1 MSDAKIKTA
10 VVGCG
15 KVAHFHAAALKTIP
29 ASEFVA
35 VCGGSQPER
44 RAAFA
49 QKYGIKAYATI
60 EELLDAG
67 AAEMII
73 VATPHPAHAA
83 SAVKAA
89 QAGLHVLVEKPL
101 ASSLADCDA
110 MLAASRDGGGQLGL
124 ICQRRFFEPCRRIR
138 RAIDEGKLGR
148 PVLGAVTMFGW
159 RDEAYYRSDPWRGS
173 WQGEG
178 GGVLVNQA
186 PHQLDLLL
194 WYLGEVE
201 ELFGYWANLNHPTI
215 EVEDTAV
222 AVVRFKSGAL
232 GNIVVSNSQN
242 PALYGKVTVHGSNGA
257 SVGVQTDG
265 GAMFIAGVS
274 KITEPPLNDFW
285 TVPGEEKLLA
295 QWRQEDTA
303 FFHSINPIEHYH
315 RLQIDD
321 FLQAILERR
330 PPLITGEQGR
340 QTVEL
345 FTGIYRATRDRCAV
359 RFPLLPEVERDDFDG
374 RKTVKE
380 RPRQPNR
387 ATGQIPGV

>member
-1 MSDAKIKTA
+1 MQNTRIRTA
-10 VVGCG
+10 IVGCG
-15 KVAHFHAAALKTIP
+15 KVAHLHAEALKTLP

-35 VCGGSQPER
+35 VCGSHPER
-44 RAAFA
+44 RGAFA
-49 QKYGIKAYATI
+49 RQYGVKAYDTI
-60 EELLDAG
+60 GDLVAAG
-67 AAEMII
+67 VADMII

-83 SAVKAA
+83 SAVPAA
-89 QAGLHVLVEKPL
+89 RAGLHVLVEKPL
-101 ASSLADCDA
+101 AASLEDCDA
-110 MLAASRDGGGQLGL
+110 ILAAARAGGGNLGI
-124 ICQRRFFEPCRRIR
+124 ICQRRFFEPCQRIR

-148 PVLGAVTMFGW
+148 PVLGTVTMLGW
-159 RDEAYYRSDPWRGS
+159 RDAAYYRSDPWRGS

-201 ELFGYWANLNHPTI
+201 ELFGYHANLNHPTI

-222 AVVRFKSGAL
+222 AVLRFKNGAL

-265 GAMFIAGVS
+265 GAMFIAGMS
-274 KITEPPLNDFW
+274 NITEPPVNDLW
-285 TVPGEEKLLA
+285 TVSAEENRLA

-303 FFHSINPIEHYH
+303 LFNSINAVEHYH
-315 RLQIDD
+315 RLQIQD
-321 FLQAILERR
+321 FLQSIIDKR

-345 FTGIYRATRDRCAV
+345 FTGIYRATRDHRAL
-359 RFPLLPEVERDDFDG
+359 RFPLLPESGRSDFDG
-374 RKTVKE
+374 RLC
-380 RPRQPNR
+380 PP
-387 ATGQIPGV
+387 AH

>member
-1 MSDAKIKTA
+1 MATNKIKTA
-10 VVGCG
+10 IVGCG
-15 KVAHFHAAALKTIP
+15 KVAHIHAAALKTLP

-35 VCGGSQPER
+35 VCGGSHSER

-49 QKYGIKAYATI
+49 QKYGVKAYATV

-67 AAEMII
+67 AAEMIA

-83 SAVKAA
+83 STVKAA
-89 QAGLHVLVEKPL
+89 RAGLHVLVEKPL

-110 MLAASRDGGGQLGL
+110 MLAASSAGGGQLGL
-124 ICQRRFFEPCRRIR
+124 ICQRRFFEPCQRIR

-148 PVLGAVTMFGW
+148 PVLGTVTMFGW
-159 RDEAYYRSDPWRGS
+159 RDAAYYRSDPWRGS

-242 PALYGKVTVHGSNGA
+242 PALYGKVTVHGSNGV

-295 QWRQEDTA
+295 QWREEDTA
-303 FFHSINPIEHYH
+303 YFRSIDPIEHYH

-345 FTGIYRATRDRCAV
+345 FTGIYRATRERRAV
-359 RFPLLPEVERDDFDG
+359 RFPLLPEAERNDFDG
-374 RKTVKE
+374 RQTEKK
-380 RPRQPNR
+380 RPKQPDS
-387 ATGQIPGV
+387 ATGQIRAV